1 MSSNNNDNEK
11 VPLFKTWK
19 GWYGMVILALLIVIV
34 LFYFFTK
41 RFA

>member
-1 MSSNNNDNEK
+1 MNSQNNDKEK

-19 GWYGMVILALLIVIV
+19 GWYRMVILALLIVIV

>member
-1 MSSNNNDNEK
+1 MSLSNNDNEK

-19 GWYGMVILALLIVIV
+19 GWYRMVILALLIVIV

>member
-1 MSSNNNDNEK
+1 MNSHDNDKEK

-19 GWYGMVILALLIVIV
+19 GWYWMVILALLIVIV

>member
-1 MSSNNNDNEK
+1 MSSSNNDKEQ
-11 VPLFKTWK
+11 VPLFKTWR
-19 GWYGMVILALLIVIV
+19 GWYLMVILALLILIV

>member
-1 MSSNNNDNEK
+1 MSTNDNDKEK

-19 GWYGMVILALLIVIV
+19 GWYRMVILALLIVIV